1 MINKTKCS
9 SDSINKFG
17 YDIVPIISSDDLKT
31 RFEGIVDE
39 IRQIMPVDNLIIIAL
54 LKGSFVFLADLM
66 RLLSRHNIH
75 MEIDFMILGS
85 YGDNAESSGNVVIKK
100 DIETDVKGKS
110 VLIVDDILDTGRT
123 MKKARE
129 IILERGPEC
138 VKLCALLDKPE
149 RRIEDVQADIVGFE
163 IPDTFVV
170 GYGLD
175 YARRHRELP
184 FIARLEPEPEK

>member
-1 MINKTKCS
+1 MENLPYK
-9 SDSINKFG
+9 
-17 YDIVPIISSDDLKT
+17 IVPIISSDDLKT
-31 RFEGIVDE
+31 RLEGIVDE
-39 IRQIMPVDNLIIIAL
+39 IRQIMSVDNLIIIAL

-85 YGDNAESSGNVVIKK
+85 YGDGTQSSGEVVIKK
-100 DIETDVKGKS
+100 DIETDIKGKS
-110 VLIVDDILDTGRT
+110 VLIIDDILDTGRT
-123 MKKARE
+123 MKKAKE
-129 IILERGPEC
+129 ILSERGPQS
-138 VKLCALLDKPE
+138 VKTCALLDKPDK
-149 RRIEDVQADIVGFE
+149 RIEDIQADIVGFK

-184 FIARLEPEPEK
+184 FIARLEPEPK

>member
-9 SDSINKFG
+9 SDYLDKFG

-39 IRQIMPVDNLIIIAL
+39 IRNIMPVDNLLIIAL

-75 MEIDFMILGS
+75 MEIDFMILSS
-85 YGDNAESSGNVVIKK
+85 YGDNAESSGNVEIKK
-100 DIETDVKGKS
+100 DIETDLKGKS

-129 IILERGPEC
+129 IILDRNPNC

-149 RRIEDVQADIVGFE
+149 KRIENVQADIVGFE

-184 FIARLEPEPEK
+184 FIARLEPEPK

>member
-1 MINKTKCS
+1 MIDKTKYS
-9 SDSINKFG
+9 SNYLNKFG
-17 YDIVPIISSDDLKT
+17 YDIIPIISSDDLKT

-39 IRQIMPVDNLIIIAL
+39 IRNIMPVDNLLIIAL

-85 YGDNAESSGNVVIKK
+85 YGDNAASSGNVVIKK

-129 IILERGPEC
+129 IIVARNPNC

-184 FIARLEPEPEK
+184 FIARLEPEPK

>member
-1 MINKTKCS
+1 MINKTKYS
-9 SDSINKFG
+9 SDYFNKFG
-17 YDIVPIISSDDLKT
+17 YDIIPIISSDDLKT

-39 IRQIMPVDNLIIIAL
+39 IRNIMPVDNLLIIAL

-75 MEIDFMILGS
+75 MEIDFMILSS
-85 YGDNAESSGNVVIKK
+85 YGDNSESSGNVEIKK

-129 IILERGPEC
+129 IIMNRNPNC

-149 RRIEDVQADIVGFE
+149 KRIENVQADIVGFE

-184 FIARLEPEPEK
+184 FIARLEPEPK

>member
-1 MINKTKCS
+1 MRKLP
-9 SDSINKFG
+9 
-17 YDIVPIISSDDLKT
+17 YEIVPIISSDDLKT
-31 RFEGIVDE
+31 RLEGIVDE
-39 IRQIMPVDNLIIIAL
+39 IRQIMPVENLIIIAL

-66 RLLSRHNIH
+66 RLLSRHNVH

-100 DIETDVKGKS
+100 DIETDVDGKS

-123 MKKARE
+123 MKKARD
-129 IILERGPEC
+129 IMLDRNPNC
-138 VKLCALLDKPE
+138 VKLCALLDKPD
-149 RRIEDVQADIVGFE
+149 RRVENVQADIVGFA

-184 FIARLEPEPEK
+184 FIARLEPEPKV

>member
-1 MINKTKCS
+1 MFNKTKKT
-9 SDSINKFG
+9 KFG
-17 YDIVPIISSDDLKT
+17 YDIVPIITSDDLKT

-39 IRQIMPVDNLIIIAL
+39 IRQIMPVDNLLIIAL

-75 MEIDFMILGS
+75 MEIDFMILSS
-85 YGDNAESSGNVVIKK
+85 YGDSAESSGKVIIKK

-123 MKKARE
+123 MKNARR
-129 IILERGPEC
+129 IIMERNPEC
-138 VKLCALLDKPE
+138 VKLCALLDKPD
-149 RRIEDVQADIVGFE
+149 RRVEDIQADIVGFE

-184 FIARLEPEPEK
+184 FIARLEPEPEA